1 MNSGKGR
8 HRTGWSF
15 ALATFLVGA
24 SLATMPVAAAAAGQT
39 PARSVRSVLAAADVN
54 ANDTDPV
61 ARFGACL
68 LAGGQ
73 GDLLMLIDE
82 SASLQQTDKANSRVQ
97 AVHYLLDQLSSFV
110 DTSHVKVNVRL
121 AAFADKYDP
130 LSGWTALGSANLP
143 GLQSIAESL
152 AARNHGFDTD
162 YWTALES
169 SRRDLAE
176 QKTTRG
182 ATPSCQTI
190 AWFTDGQLDFG
201 TRRNSAQRA
210 QYPNKSYAPDVAITS
225 RAAAA
230 QVAGIATNLIC
241 TPGGLADQLRSS
253 GVEMFAVGLQ
263 SGNLDF
269 SLLQSIA
276 TGPGCGS
283 IVDPAPGLFTTASNI
298 DGLLFA
304 FDSLSSP
311 GDAPIQTTS
320 GICQVAV
327 CPEETH
333 RFVLDQSTS
342 TVHILASAEVGGL
355 NISLISPSGQ
365 AIALEPKTVDQ
376 KSSAQTSYATASYTW
391 HSDETVSIDMTE
403 VAAEEWTGLWQLAF
417 VDPFG
422 TSAGKKS
429 FSNVRIS
436 SDFVP
441 VVVKPTL
448 DQWHRGDKFTV
459 SLGIADASGK
469 PVATSGLL
477 GELRLSAVLTD
488 ASGKTINLA
497 SDLDKNAISKPIDVN
512 LSDVAIGTASLKLDL
527 VHTTASVLAADGSVA
542 QPGTQLQPK
551 SVEIPISVGPPLHFP
566 VIASSANFGI
576 LDGKTAAHLSIP
588 FTGGGCVWLDSAS
601 TKVLAGPTAAGKI
614 TVSSA
619 KASDS
624 KECLAGGSLPVDFIA
639 GSSANGTVNG
649 TVTVMIS
656 PKNDLQRAIP
666 VTVAFTADMRKP
678 ISTVN
683 FLTSLLAAL
692 ILGPGIPLGL
702 VYLLKFLIAKI
713 PSRALSS
720 ERIRVSVVDGR
731 VTRDGATFRLRD
743 TDFRD
748 LTGIKPGGE
757 RRLEVAGV
765 TLSARIGKWPS
776 SAGHVVVIA
785 PGLVSA
791 SDQTPAWVSKVPRAR
806 LPLAVHNHWIVLRSP
821 GAPATEAEVILFVS
835 GDADM
840 DRKQQLIES
849 VNDRLPDLLTSL
861 IEASGDEPPADG
873 SGTWESVSTSGAGFG
888 FDSDSPSSSGSS
900 SGFGFADD

>member
-1 MNSGKGR
+1 MTPGNRR
-8 HRTGWSF
+8 HRTSWRLAF
-15 ALATFLVGA
+15 AIFLVGA
-24 SLATMPVAAAAAGQT
+24 SLATVPVAATAAPLT
-39 PARSVRSVLAAADVN
+39 PSGSVSAALMAAEVN
-54 ANDTDPV
+54 TNDADPV

-82 SASLQQTDKANSRVQ
+82 SGSLQQTDRANSRVK
-97 AVHYLLDQLSSFV
+97 AVRYLLGQLSSFV
-110 DTSHVKVNVRL
+110 DTAHVKVNVRL
-121 AAFADKYDP
+121 AAFADKYEA
-130 LSGWTALGSANLP
+130 LSDWTALGSANLS
-143 GLQSIAESL
+143 GLQSIGDSL

-169 SRRDLAE
+169 ARRDLAV
-176 QKTTRG
+176 QKAARAT
-182 ATPSCQTI
+182 TPSCQTI
-190 AWFTDGQLDFG
+190 AWFTDGQLDFEP
-201 TRRNSAQRA
+201 RRNSAQRS
-210 QYPNKSYAPDVAITS
+210 QYPNKSYAPDIAITS
-225 RAAAA
+225 SAAAA
-230 QVAGIATNLIC
+230 RVAAIATNLIC

-269 SLLQSIA
+269 SLLKSIA

-283 IVDPAPGLFTTASNI
+283 IVTPAPGIFTTASDI
-298 DGLLFA
+298 DSLLFA
-304 FDSLSSP
+304 FDALSSP
-311 GDAPIQTTS
+311 GDSPIQTTT
-320 GICQVAV
+320 GICQISI

-342 TVHILASAEVGGL
+342 TVHVLASAEIGGL

-365 AIALEPKTVDQ
+365 AIALEPRTVDQ
-376 KSSAQTSYATASYTW
+376 KSTARTPYATASYTW
-391 HSDETVSIDMTE
+391 HSDKTVSIDITE
-403 VAAEEWTGLWQLAF
+403 VAAKDWTGLWQLAF
-417 VDPFG
+417 VDPTG

-441 VVVKPTL
+441 VIVKPAP
-448 DQWHRGDKFTV
+448 DQWHRGDQFAV
-459 SLGIADASGK
+459 ILGVADASGK

-477 GELRLSAVLTD
+477 GGLRLFAQLTD
-488 ASGKTINLA
+488 AGGKTIDLA
-497 SDLDKNAISKPIDVN
+497 SDLDKNTISTPINVN
-512 LSDVAIGTASLKLDL
+512 LSGVAIGTATLKLDL
-527 VHTTASVLAADGSVA
+527 VHTTAPVLAADGSVA

-551 SVEIPISVGPPLHFP
+551 SVEIPIPVGPPLNFP
-566 VIASSANFGI
+566 VIASSANFGV
-576 LDGKTAAHLSIP
+576 LDGRTAAHLTIP
-588 FTGGGCVWLDSAS
+588 FTGNGCVWLDAQSA
-601 TKVLAGPTAAGKI
+601 KLLAGPSAAGKI
-614 TVSSA
+614 AISSP
-619 KASDS
+619 KASSS
-624 KECLAGGSLPVDFIA
+624 KQCLAGGSLPVDFTA

-683 FLTSLLAAL
+683 FVTSLLAAL

-702 VYLLKFLIAKI
+702 VYFLKFLIAKI

-731 VTRDGATFRLRD
+731 VTRDGVTFALRD

-765 TLSARIGKWPS
+765 TLSTRIGKWPS
-776 SAGHVVVIA
+776 SAGYVVVSA
-785 PGLVSA
+785 PGMVSA
-791 SDQTPAWVSKVPRAR
+791 SDQTPAWISKVPSAR
-806 LPLAVHNHWIVLRSP
+806 LPLAVHNHWIVLRSH
-821 GAPATEAEVILFVS
+821 GAPASEAEVVLFVS

-840 DRKQQLIES
+840 ERKQRLIENI
-849 VNDRLPDLLTSL
+849 NDRLPELLERL
-861 IEASGDEPPADG
+861 IEVSGDDPPA
-873 SGTWESVSTSGAGFG
+873 EST
-888 FDSDSPSSSGSS
+888 DSWDRVSSSGSGFDMDLNAPSGSNSS